1 MPEVEVEIGGR
12 KFTVACQAGEE
23 AYLLSAASALDS
35 EASTISDQLGR
46 LSESRILLM
55 AGLMLADKISTY
67 KSKLDEAENHLAS
80 AVSEISRLK
89 AELSATFVV
98 DRETEAMKE
107 KMESTLEEIAKA
119 AEALEKRVSSH
130 KNR

>member
-12 KFTVACQAGEE
+12 RFTVACQAGEE

-89 AELSATFVV
+89 AELSATFVM

-119 AEALEKRVSSH
+119 AEALEKRVSSN
-130 KNR
+130 KN

>member
-12 KFTVACQAGEE
+12 RFTVACQAGEE

-89 AELSATFVV
+89 AELSAAFVM

-119 AEALEKRVSSH
+119 AEALEKRVSSN
-130 KNR
+130 KN

>member
-12 KFTVACQAGEE
+12 RFTVACQAGEE

-130 KNR
+130 KN

>member
-12 KFTVACQAGEE
+12 RFTVACQAGEE

-55 AGLMLADKISTY
+55 AGLMLADKTSTY

-80 AVSEISRLK
+80 AASEISRLK
-89 AELSATFVV
+89 AELSATFVM

-119 AEALEKRVSSH
+119 AEALEKRVSSN
-130 KNR
+130 KN